1 MELVLLPLYF
11 GLVAFIVSPKYG
23 RYFILAASLTS
34 LGAGLA
40 RLFSYQPDTYQTLF
54 SLSKTNALGFSMEI
68 GYDGLSLVMVG
79 LSNLV
84 FFLVALANLS
94 KEESRSSLFNGLFLL
109 MQFGLNGLFLAQDGL
124 LFYVFWE
131 LALIPIFLILYWF
144 GANDSQKTW
153 FKFFLYTLFGS
164 LGMLFSLIALTQF
177 GFKSFAYVHLLQVVI
192 PNQYACWIMSGFL
205 LAFAIKIP
213 IFPFHSW
220 QANTYDAAPMA
231 GTMLLSAIMLKMALF
246 GLIKWMIPLNPGGLS
261 FWQLPVII
269 LGVVGIL
276 YGALIATREN
286 NIKKVFAFAS
296 LSHLGLI
303 VAGIMI
309 FTQESLTASV
319 VQMVNH
325 SLIAIGLFLAANRL
339 EVGFGSKELSTMG
352 GIAKLAP
359 TFGVWFGII
368 TLIALSV
375 PLTAGFLGEFLLIK
389 SVFQFNL
396 WLGVLSSLTLV
407 LGAVYMLRSY
417 QMSMMG
423 APAIGAFEDLP
434 VNEILVYFIITA
446 LTLFI
451 GLFPEF
457 LIQIIKP
464 SIEQI
469 ILHTQNPALTI
480 R

>member
-11 GLVAFIVSPKYG
+11 GLVAFIVSPALS
-23 RYFILAASLTS
+23 RYFILTASLTS
-34 LGAGLA
+34 LVAVLI
-40 RLFSYQPDTYQTLF
+40 RLSSYDPNTYQVLF
-54 SLSKTNALGFSMEI
+54 SLSKSNKLGFSMEL
-68 GYDGLSLVMVG
+68 GYNGLSLIMVA

-84 FFLVALANLS
+84 FFLVSLANLS
-94 KEESRSSLFNGLFLL
+94 KEESKSSLFNGLFLL

-124 LFYVFWE
+124 LFYIFWE

-144 GANDSQKTW
+144 GNGEGNKTW

-177 GFKSFAYVHLLQVVI
+177 GLKSFSYDNLLQVVI
-192 PNQYACWIMSGFL
+192 PAQYSCWIMSGFL

-213 IFPFHSW
+213 LFPFHSW
-220 QANTYDAAPMA
+220 QANTYDSAPMA
-231 GTMLLSAIMLKMALF
+231 GTMLLSAIMLKMALY
-246 GLIKWMIPLNPGGLS
+246 GMIKWMIPLNPQGLS
-261 FWQLPVII
+261 FWKLPVII
-269 LGVVGIL
+269 IGVIGIL
-276 YGALIATREN
+276 YGALIAMREN

-303 VAGIMI
+303 AAGIMI
-309 FTQESLTASV
+309 FTNESVTASV
-319 VQMVNH
+319 IQIVNH

-339 EVGFGSKELSTMG
+339 EVGFGTKNLPSMG
-352 GIAKLAP
+352 GVAKLAP
-359 TFGVWFGII
+359 RFALWYGLI

-389 SVFQFNL
+389 SVFQYNM
-396 WLGVLSSLTLV
+396 WLGILSSLTLV

-423 APAIGAFEDLP
+423 APVGVTFEDLP
-434 VNEILVYFIITA
+434 WNEIVVFLIITM
-446 LTLFI
+446 LSVFI

-457 LIQIIKP
+457 LLNVIKP

-469 ILHTQNPALTI
+469 FLHAQNPSLTL

>member
-11 GLVAFIVSPKYG
+11 GLVAFIVSPKFG
-23 RYFILAASLTS
+23 RYFILTASLTS
-34 LGAGLA
+34 LGAVLA
-40 RLFSYQPDTYQTLF
+40 RLFSYNPDTYQTLF
-54 SLSKTNALGFSMEI
+54 SLAKDNSLGFTMEMR
-68 GYDGLSLVMVG
+68 YDGLSLLMVG

-84 FFLVALANLS
+84 FFLVSLANWS

-124 LFYVFWE
+124 LFYIFWE
-131 LALIPIFLILYWF
+131 LALIPIFLILFWF
-144 GANDSQKTW
+144 GNGEGQKTW

-177 GFKSFAYVHLLQVVI
+177 GWRSFAYSDLLNMAI
-192 PNQYACWIMSGFL
+192 PAQYTCWIMSGFL

-220 QANTYDAAPMA
+220 QANTYDSAPMA

-246 GLIKWMIPLNPGGLS
+246 GLIKWMIPLNPLGLS
-261 FWQLPVII
+261 FWQMPVII
-269 LGVVGIL
+269 FGVVGIL
-276 YGALIATREN
+276 YGALIAMRED

-303 VAGIMI
+303 VSGIMI
-309 FTQESLTASV
+309 FTQESVTAAL
-319 VQMVNH
+319 VQTVNH
-325 SLIAIGLFLAANRL
+325 SLIAIGLFMAAHRL
-339 EVGFGSKELSTMG
+339 EAGFGTKSLSSMG
-352 GIAKLAP
+352 GVAKLAP
-359 TFGVWFGII
+359 SFGLWFGIL

-396 WLGVLSSLTLV
+396 WLGILSSLTLV
-407 LGAVYMLRSY
+407 LGAVYMLRTY

-423 APAIGAFEDLP
+423 APVQQTFEDLP
-434 VNEILVYFIITA
+434 WNEVIVYLIIT
-446 LTLFI
+446 LLSVWI
-451 GLFPEF
+451 GLFPEC
-457 LIQIIKP
+457 LISVIKP
-464 SIEQI
+464 TIKQ
-469 ILHTQNPALTI
+469 LLDQTQNTALI
-480 R
+480 LQ

>member
-1 MELVLLPLYF
+1 
-11 GLVAFIVSPKYG
+11 
-23 RYFILAASLTS
+23 
-34 LGAGLA
+34 
-40 RLFSYQPDTYQTLF
+40 
-54 SLSKTNALGFSMEI
+54 
-68 GYDGLSLVMVG
+68 
-79 LSNLV
+79 
-84 FFLVALANLS
+84 
-94 KEESRSSLFNGLFLL
+94 

-124 LFYVFWE
+124 LFYIFWE

-144 GANDSQKTW
+144 GNGEGNKTW

-177 GFKSFAYVHLLQVVI
+177 GFISFSYDNLLQVVI
-192 PNQYACWIMSGFL
+192 PAQYSCWIMSGFL

-213 IFPFHSW
+213 LFPFHSW
-220 QANTYDAAPMA
+220 QANTYDSAPMA
-231 GTMLLSAIMLKMALF
+231 GTMLLSAIMLKMALY
-246 GLIKWMIPLNPGGLS
+246 GMIKWMIPLNPQGLS
-261 FWQLPVII
+261 FWKLPVII
-269 LGVVGIL
+269 LGVIGIL
-276 YGALIATREN
+276 YGALIAMREN

-303 VAGIMI
+303 AAGIMI
-309 FTQESLTASV
+309 FTNESVTASV
-319 VQMVNH
+319 IQIVNH

-339 EVGFGSKELSTMG
+339 EVGFGTKNLTSMG
-352 GIAKLAP
+352 GVAKLAP
-359 TFGVWFGII
+359 RLALWYGLI

-389 SVFQFNL
+389 SVFQYNM
-396 WLGVLSSLTLV
+396 WLGILSSLTLV

-423 APAIGAFEDLP
+423 APVGVTFEDLP
-434 VNEILVYFIITA
+434 WNEIVVFLIITM
-446 LTLFI
+446 LSVFI

-457 LIQIIKP
+457 LLNVIKP

-469 ILHTQNPALTI
+469 FLHAQNPSLTL

>member
-1 MELVLLPLYF
+1 
-11 GLVAFIVSPKYG
+11 
-23 RYFILAASLTS
+23 
-34 LGAGLA
+34 
-40 RLFSYQPDTYQTLF
+40 
-54 SLSKTNALGFSMEI
+54 
-68 GYDGLSLVMVG
+68 
-79 LSNLV
+79 
-84 FFLVALANLS
+84 
-94 KEESRSSLFNGLFLL
+94 
-109 MQFGLNGLFLAQDGL
+109 
-124 LFYVFWE
+124 
-131 LALIPIFLILYWF
+131 
-144 GANDSQKTW
+144 
-153 FKFFLYTLFGS
+153 
-164 LGMLFSLIALTQF
+164 
-177 GFKSFAYVHLLQVVI
+177 
-192 PNQYACWIMSGFL
+192 MSGFL

-423 APAIGAFEDLP
+423 APAIGTFEDLP
-434 VNEILVYFIITA
+434 LNEILVYFIITA